1 MTGLRRALW
10 AIAGAGGLILAIQ
23 IVLIG
28 SAEFAPDR
36 GLWIAL
42 DIVAGGGFVAVGLF
56 AWWRRPDN
64 RVGAL
69 MVATG
74 FTWFLGM
81 FGLTEPAFL
90 FTIGILFNNLFLGP
104 AIQLLLGFPT
114 GRLE

>member
-42 DIVAGGGFVAVGLF
+42 DIVAGGGFVGVGLF

-74 FTWFLGM
+74 FTWFPRSSSCSASRRG
-81 FGLTEPAFL
+81 GSNRVSIAS
-90 FTIGILFNNLFLGP
+90 
-104 AIQLLLGFPT
+104 
-114 GRLE
+114 